1 MPLFDTRDPNS
12 TVHAEA
18 AAEQVRR
25 ASAAGPLTQRQVFWA
40 AMGALIAF
48 HAALLIL
55 FLLIMFVREMML
67 PL

>member
-12 TVHAEA
+12 TVHADA

-25 ASAAGPLTQRQVFWA
+25 ATAAGPLTQKQIFWTV
-40 AMGALIAF
+40 MGALIAF
-48 HAALLIL
+48 HAALLVL
-55 FLLIMFVREMML
+55 FLLILFVREMML